1 MTKQFLRFLV
11 VGSCGFIVDAGIL
24 SLCVHLFD
32 SSPYWSRIP
41 SFAVAVTLTWYL
53 NYKWAF
59 EAKLDTRKLVSF
71 SRYLLVQGAGISI
84 NIAVYIVSLYVSEYF
99 FEHPEFAVALASVV
113 ALFFNYF
120 GLKKWVFKYS
130 I

>member
-1 MTKQFLRFLV
+1 MTKQFLRFLI

-59 EAKLDTRKLVSF
+59 GDRSDTRKLVSF

-84 NIAVYIVSLYVSEYF
+84 NLAVYIVSLYVSEIF
-99 FEHPEFAVALASVV
+99 FEHPEFAVALASVI

-120 GLKKWVFKYS
+120 GLKKWVFKYRV
-130 I
+130 